1 MNCAKPGTP
10 PDRLRTDR
18 TSDREGVL
26 GPRGLIRGFRVSGCR
41 WPEMPDEFDRLVQG
55 ILEKP
60 AGYPSKWDV
69 PPAKWVEPSWE
80 WVDGDPVHSAQ
91 FSVFQGALIASL
103 SLTVFGAFLNFLGL
117 LTGDRATALFDT
129 AEAQVLLLSTTG
141 ASLLLSVVGYSIP
154 KRVPVV
160 RRLGISRMGLRMVM
174 GLGRRGYK
182 VWWGEVSRVGP
193 DFLEI
198 TRGLFPQR
206 IKLTPYQ
213 AQRLVQFLQA
223 RSGRLPAAHR

>member
-1 MNCAKPGTP
+1 MNCVKPGTP
-10 PDRLRTDR
+10 PDRLRKDR
-18 TSDREGVL
+18 TSHRERVL

-80 WVDGDPVHSAQ
+80 WVDGDPVRSAR
-91 FSVFQGALIASL
+91 FSIFQGVLFASL
-103 SLTVFGAFLNFLGL
+103 TLTVFGAILNFLGL
-117 LTGDRATALFDT
+117 LTGDRATAFFDT
-129 AEAQVLLLSTTG
+129 IEAQVILLSTTG
-141 ASLLLSVVGYSIP
+141 ACLLLSLAAYSMP

-174 GLGRRGYK
+174 GLSRRGYK

-193 DFLEI
+193 DFLEVS
-198 TRGLFPQR
+198 RGLFPQR
-206 IKLTPYQ
+206 FKLTPYQ
-213 AQRLVQFLQA
+213 QQRLVRFLQS
-223 RSGRLPAAHR
+223 R